1 MRYYV
6 TDFGDIPVRKRKH
19 VERELKKVRK
29 TSDQLS
35 KEKVLLKVNYR
46 YIIMIFLLK
55 LCETC

>member
-1 MRYYV
+1 M
-6 TDFGDIPVRKRKH
+6 TDFGDIFVRKRKH
-19 VERELKKVRK
+19 VEKEVKKVRI

-35 KEKVLLKVNYR
+35 KEKVLLKVNYL